1 MNVNFNGYGE
11 NVATFM
17 ADETVQV
24 GAPVKMSTDGTVTA
38 SSATENFCGICIAVR
53 DGYASVQLAGYVT
66 MPAKSKISVG
76 YQKLAASV
84 DNTIAVN
91 SSAREFLVINS
102 TETEVGFIL

>member
-17 ADETVQV
+17 ADSKVQA
-24 GAPVKMSTDGTVTA
+24 GSPVKMSTDGTVTI
-38 SSATENFCGICIAVR
+38 SSATEPFCGICLAVR
-53 DGYASVQLAGYVT
+53 DGYATVQLSGYVT
-66 MPAKSKISVG
+66 MPTNSKIEVG

-84 DNTIAVN
+84 DNTVVVN
-91 SSAREFLVINS
+91 SSAREYLVLNS

>member
-17 ADETVQV
+17 ADSKVQA
-24 GAPVKMSTDGTVTA
+24 GSPVKMSADGTVTA
-38 SSATENFCGICIAVR
+38 SSTTEPFCGVCIAVR

-66 MPAKSKISVG
+66 MPTKSKIAVG
-76 YQKLAASV
+76 YQKLTASV
-84 DNTIAVN
+84 DNTVAVN
-91 SSAREFLVINS
+91 TSGREYLVINS

>member
-17 ADETVQV
+17 ADSKVQA
-24 GAPVKMSTDGTVTA
+24 GSPVKMSADGTVTA
-38 SSATENFCGICIAVR
+38 SSATEPFCGVCIAVR

-66 MPAKSKISVG
+66 MPTKSKIAVG
-76 YQKLAASV
+76 YQKLTASV
-84 DNTIAVN
+84 DNTVAVN
-91 SSAREFLVINS
+91 TSGREYLVINS